1 MEFVLK
7 GSFEERKY
15 DNSHESL
22 IKPYDDMNTQQ
33 QKITGERFPDIILE
47 LCDNCLWSCT
57 CFNHKG
63 LIMKCPMCSMDIS
76 QIPMGIDEVSNME
89 FDNRRGISLIFDR
102 KSYEMI

>member
-22 IKPYDDMNTQQ
+22 ITPYDDMNTQQ
-33 QKITGERFPDIILE
+33 QRITGERFPDIILE
-47 LCDNCLWSCT
+47 VCDNCLWSCM

-63 LIMKCPMCSMDIS
+63 LIKKCPICNTDIS
-76 QIPMGIDEVSNME
+76 QIPMGIDEVLYIE
-89 FDNRRGISLIFDR
+89 FDKRRGISLIFDR
-102 KSYEMI
+102 KSPMR